1 MSGSSGRPWKLL
13 GLAAVLLVAA
23 QALATVA
30 APKRDVAGIG
40 GLPPGEFAG
49 TLMLGGF
56 RGLACDLLWLR
67 AVSAK
72 EAGRFYESVALAE
85 AITQVQPRFA
95 DVWMHLAHDLAYN
108 ISFEADGPDQ
118 RYSWFVAGVHA
129 NARGVERNPGVER
142 LVRHLAWMF
151 HHKGDLFHSRIEA
164 QDWASV
170 INPLLAVV
178 RERTGDTQRAAAL
191 PDGPGNSNFA
201 IANRLYTASVALG
214 EYDQR
219 NHLGHPPAFVRRM
232 AAHTLDADG
241 NRLRNQGDHLA
252 AIGQW
257 IAAGEEWQRV
267 QAWMDSPPLNEADK
281 RSRNSTI
288 EVLTRSEG
296 RVRRKAADM
305 ALMLAPDAA
314 SGTAVSDAILA
325 RRWDAARRL
334 LVQPGWKRTA
344 GMEGRIHWLDE

>member
-1 MSGSSGRPWKLL
+1 MRRWRYAIIGI
-13 GLAAVLLVAA
+13 VLLALA
-23 QALATVA
+23 QALAVAA

-72 EAGRFYESVALAE
+72 EGGRFYESVALAE

-95 DVWMHLAHDLAYN
+95 DVWQHLAHDLAYN

-118 RYSWFVAGVHA
+118 RFGWFVAGARA

-164 QDWASV
+164 TDFAAMV
-170 INPLLAVV
+170 NPLLAEL
-178 RERTGDTQRAAAL
+178 RRRIGDDPRLADL
-191 PDGPGNSNFA
+191 PAGAGNSNFA
-201 IANRLYTASVALG
+201 IANRLYGASVAIG
-214 EYDQR
+214 EADER
-219 NHLGHPPAFVRRM
+219 AGRGRLPAFVRRM

-241 NRLRNQGDHLA
+241 NRLRNRGEHLA
-252 AIGQW
+252 AVLRWIDAGQEWSSVKAW
-257 IAAGEEWQRV
+257 IDQPDADQRARNARASTEEV
-267 QAWMDSPPLNEADK
+267 YG
-281 RSRNSTI
+281 RSD
-288 EVLTRSEG
+288 G
-296 RVRRKAADM
+296 RVRRKAADL
-305 ALMLAPDAA
+305 APQLAPDAA
-314 SGTAVSDAILA
+314 AGQAVALAIHE
-325 RRWDAARRL
+325 RRWDEARRL
-334 LVQPGWKRTA
+334 LAQPGWKRTA
-344 GMEGRIHWLDE
+344 GTDGRIRWLDE